1 MTNKKRNRMTTK
13 PHRVNFRATDEQV
26 ELVEQ
31 IMIDLGLDRKTD
43 AIEHIF
49 ETYVAAL
56 KVITKE

>member
-1 MTNKKRNRMTTK
+1 MTTK